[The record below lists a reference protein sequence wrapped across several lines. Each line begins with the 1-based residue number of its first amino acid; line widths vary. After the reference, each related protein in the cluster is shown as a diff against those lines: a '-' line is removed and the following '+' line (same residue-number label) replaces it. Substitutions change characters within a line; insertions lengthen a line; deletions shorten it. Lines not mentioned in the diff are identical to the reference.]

1 MISESGFV
9 WSMNC
14 ESCELPKN
22 SRIDA
27 MTGLALMRSWGMA
40 VAISW

>member
-9 WSMNC
+9 WSMNWL
-14 ESCELPKN
+14 SWLDPKN
-22 SRIDA
+22 SRIEA

>member
-1 MISESGFV
+1 MISESGLV

-14 ESCELPKN
+14 ESWLEPKN
-22 SRIDA
+22 SRMEA